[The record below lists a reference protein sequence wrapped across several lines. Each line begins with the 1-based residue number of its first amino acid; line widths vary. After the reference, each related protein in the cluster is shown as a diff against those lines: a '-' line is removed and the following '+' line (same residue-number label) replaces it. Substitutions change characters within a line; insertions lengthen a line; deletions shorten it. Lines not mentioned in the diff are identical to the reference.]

1 MSEPPATFPRLVQ
14 RVLDG
19 TASAEERQQLAHLLR
34 SDPDRRAEYVQQM
47 RLDAL
52 LHFTGGAVAKP
63 RLVAAPITARSS
75 TSRES
80 STPRL
85 NGRYKRRVLRSALMA
100 AILVIGFSAPWWPR
114 SGVELEVIRA
124 TDIAAGEW
132 RTGSK
137 VRLNHLS
144 LPRGQVE
151 FLLPSGVRLEVVAPT
166 EMQFVDAMHLRVSLG
181 QVTADVG
188 DRGKGFVVDT
198 AQTKIV
204 DLGTKFGVAVSNSG
218 HTDVVV
224 FQGEVELFD
233 RKARRGTPDAP
244 LARLGEGEAVR
255 VDAQQQMSRIV
266 NVTSGP
272 LANAWSTQGGET
284 GAVIAAVRDNLRDPN
299 DRYYYR
305 ILAGGLREDAPAF
318 VAKRHEWNG
327 LDAAGLPSELIGA
340 DLVQT
345 IPDDRANN
353 ALEIV
358 VTVSRP
364 AAVYVLI
371 DSRNA
376 PPSWL
381 AGSFTDTG
389 ARIGMENAPLLTSG
403 RAVGRGPGV
412 GNMAPFA
419 VWRHDLPG
427 GGSVTLGPPRDGSGE
442 NPISPLWMYGIAAK
456 SL

>member
-1 MSEPPATFPRLVQ
+1 MSEAHATFPRLVQ
-14 RVLDG
+14 SVLDG
-19 TASAEERQQLAHLLR
+19 SASAEERQQLAQLLR
-34 SDPDRRAEYVQQM
+34 HDPALRTEYVQQM
-47 RLDAL
+47 RIDAL
-52 LHFTGGAVAKP
+52 LHFTGGAAAKT
-63 RLVAAPITARSS
+63 TARPKPAGII
-75 TSRES
+75 
-80 STPRL
+80 PR
-85 NGRYKRRVLRSALMA
+85 GRSHFFPFRLLAGVA
-100 AILVIGFSAPWWPR
+100 AILVFGLTVLWWNGR
-114 SGVELEVIRA
+114 GVELEVIRA
-124 TDIAAGEW
+124 VDLAAGEW
-132 RTGSK
+132 RAGNK

-144 LPRGQVE
+144 LPHGQVE

-166 EMQFVDAMHLRVSLG
+166 EMQFVDAMHVRVSLG

-204 DLGTKFGVAVSNSG
+204 DLGTKFGVAVPNAG

-224 FQGEVELFD
+224 FQGEVQLFD
-233 RKARRGTPDAP
+233 RKARRTSDAP
-244 LARLGEGEAVR
+244 LTRLGEGEAVR

-272 LANAWSTQGGET
+272 LANAWSTHGGET

-299 DRYYYR
+299 ERYYYR

-327 LDAAGLPSELIGA
+327 LDAAGLPPELIGA

-403 RAVGRGPGV
+403 RTVGRGPGV

-419 VWRHDLPG
+419 VWRRDLPD
-427 GGSVTLGPPRDGSGE
+427 GGSITLGPPRDGSGE

-456 SL
+456 PL